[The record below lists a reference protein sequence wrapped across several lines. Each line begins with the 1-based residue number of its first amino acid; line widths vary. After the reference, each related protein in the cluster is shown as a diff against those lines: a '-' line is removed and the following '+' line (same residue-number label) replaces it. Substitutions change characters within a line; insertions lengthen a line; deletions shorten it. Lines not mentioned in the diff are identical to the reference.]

1 MRKFLISL
9 IFSFSFV
16 SCIYAEPIEVAM
28 DMSYPP
34 FQFIENGVLKGVEP
48 DILAE
53 VAKRT
58 GLEFSPKKFV
68 FEEIFPAI
76 ENGSIQL
83 AMAAIDMNEERLS
96 KYDFSEP
103 YYVTTSVFVAS
114 ADNKEI
120 STKDDLVGKKI
131 GIALAG
137 STQEEIA
144 KSIPNAKVV
153 NGRNLINTMLLLYNN
168 LIDAMIIESINI
180 PVVLHNDYAYLSDRE
195 KANLDML
202 SALGNP
208 KKLEI
213 FHIDFEGSVGQGF
226 MVKKGANAELV
237 AKISRAIAEMKIDG
251 TIKSILAKYELQ

>member
-1 MRKFLISL
+1 MKKFLISL

-58 GLEFSPKKFV
+58 GLEFAPKKFV

-76 ENGSIQL
+76 EDGSIQI
-83 AMAAIDMNEERLS
+83 AMAAIDMNEERLA
-96 KYDFSEP
+96 KYSFSEA
-103 YYVTTSVFVAS
+103 YYTTTSVFIAS

-120 STKDDLVGKKI
+120 STKDDLIGKKI
-131 GIALAG
+131 GIAVAG
-137 STQEEIA
+137 SAQEEIA

-153 NGRNLINTMLLLYNN
+153 NGRNLINTMLLLYSNR
-168 LIDAMIIESINI
+168 IDAMIAESINV
-180 PVVLHNDYAYLSDRE
+180 PVILHSNYAYLSDRE
-195 KANLDML
+195 KANLSML
-202 SALGNP
+202 QDLGTP
-208 KKLEI
+208 AKLEI

-226 MVKKGANAELV
+226 MTKKGANAELL
-237 AKISRAIAEMKIDG
+237 AKISKAIAEMKVDG
-251 TIKSILAKYELQ
+251 TIKSILAKYGLQ